1 MLIKGIDDLPAD
13 GGGRKSF
20 AGHLQIMLSRLP
32 GVGHLP
38 RIEEGNDFAAA
49 RSRTG
54 AGPVDAHAAEVSG
67 ERGGRH
73 AAVGRRRVEKVGA
86 GPCLQG
92 VCRQVL
98 RQGGQRKR
106 PGAVVGRFP
115 LRWRQVADINPGRG
129 RQRFAGFHH
138 QDPRGAAIGNSAG
151 KSGAHRAAANNQ
163 YIDVFIHIS
172 PCLCCSPGACPLQV
186 YRK

>member
-1 MLIKGIDDLPAD
+1 MAV
-13 GGGRKSF
+13 
-20 AGHLQIMLSRLP
+20 AGNRQVTLQIMLSRLP

-38 RIEEGNDFAAA
+38 RIEEGNGSAA

-54 AGPVDAHAAEVSG
+54 AGPVDAHAPRLVES
-67 ERGGRH
+67 
-73 AAVGRRRVEKVGA
+73 AAAACTVGRRRVEVGA

-92 VCRQVL
+92 VCRQVPQ
-98 RQGGQRKR
+98 QGGQRKR

-138 QDPRGAAIGNSAG
+138 QDPRGAAIGNPSFMAPAG
-151 KSGAHRAAANNQ
+151 PLPIISTSMFSSISVHAFVVLRAHARCRCTEIGTTA
-163 YIDVFIHIS
+163 
-172 PCLCCSPGACPLQV
+172 LCVLINGSS
-186 YRK
+186 